1 MFSLFNFLSIFP
13 GCQLRSAEPICPYV
27 RTPTV
32 ADPRLR
38 QAVVLYV
45 LPSGVVELGGT
56 GGLGVVLRVCL
67 QSSQLIETQVFEIPN

>member
-1 MFSLFNFLSIFP
+1 M
-13 GCQLRSAEPICPYV
+13 
-27 RTPTV
+27 V
-32 ADPRLR
+32 ADLGLR

-67 QSSQLIETQVFEIPN
+67 QSSQLIETQVF